1 LEVIL
6 LFLLFL
12 IIAASF
18 LGYFIIPLEEIGV
31 VLAFGIILGCLVRG
45 LYYLKEIHQ
54 ELSRK

>member
-1 LEVIL
+1 

-18 LGYFIIPLEEIGV
+18 LGYLLIPLDEIGV
-31 VLAFGIILGCLVRG
+31 VIAFGIILGCLVRV

-54 ELSRK
+54 ELLRK

>member
-1 LEVIL
+1 M
-6 LFLLFL
+6 FLLFL

-18 LGYFIIPLEEIGV
+18 LGYLLIPLDEIGV

-54 ELSRK
+54 ELLRK

>member
-1 LEVIL
+1 VIL

-18 LGYFIIPLEEIGV
+18 LGYLIIPLEEIGA

-45 LYYLKEIHQ
+45 LYYLKEMHQ